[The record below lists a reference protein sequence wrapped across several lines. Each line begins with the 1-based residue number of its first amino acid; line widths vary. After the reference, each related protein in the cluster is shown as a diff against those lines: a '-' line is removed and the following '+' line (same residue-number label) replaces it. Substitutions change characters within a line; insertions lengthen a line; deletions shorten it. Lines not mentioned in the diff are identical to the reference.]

1 MFRLFTEVGVFVDNL
16 GQKTRVEELMWPSP
30 PTSVGKKLLYTRL
43 ACSSSSFIQLMN
55 EYKLLQSI
63 SVVWR

>member
-43 ACSSSSFIQLMN
+43 ACSSSSFIQLHD
-55 EYKLLQSI
+55 E
-63 SVVWR
+63 